1 MNTLRKLYSE
11 NETNVWATLERI
23 KDYNGK
29 REITTGMSFST
40 NYRHLITTSSKLE
53 SEFIQSKFDAKE

>member
-29 REITTGMSFST
+29 RE
-40 NYRHLITTSSKLE
+40 